1 MDQVTDAIKT
11 GQDAFSAF
19 ADSAGPQGLIAIG
32 AAMLVIVVI
41 ALIASARSR
50 SAAMSHKLHEM
61 EANMADQLK
70 KISEQTESAAK
81 ESRDDAHKSI
91 LGVNEAVTKA
101 MGEMTRTQQSQLDA
115 FAGQLRDV
123 NVKGEERLAG
133 IQTTVEQRL
142 VQYQDRMDRVNDVL
156 DEKLGKNDEQLEKLR
171 SVFETRMESMQRDNG
186 QRLLQ
191 IEQTVDTRLNTT
203 LDKRL
208 NESFQLVNDRLEAV
222 YQGLGEMQTI
232 ASGMGDLKRVL
243 SNVHAKGVVGKIQ
256 LSALLSQMMTPE
268 QYKENVRI
276 RPGGENCSACVVLPG
291 KTAQD
296 KDALLP
302 IDATFPETLYEQ
314 LVSAIN
320 DSDQQRVSNLE
331 AQLATAVREGAER
344 VRSHFLYPPE
354 TTEFAVL
361 FLGSEG
367 LYAEVIRVPGLQQ
380 QIQRDYNVMLAGP
393 STLSALLN
401 SLQMGMKTIAIE
413 RRSEE
418 VWALL
423 GAVRGEIGTFAE
435 ALTRTQKRIRQAS
448 ESIEDAA
455 QKSRII
461 QRKLRGV
468 EPLEGSARKSL
479 LKADDLDDDDYEGG
493 DWD

>member
-1 MDQVTDAIKT
+1 MEQVNDIVKT
-11 GQDAFSAF
+11 GQDAFAELSKQLGA
-19 ADSAGPQGLIAIG
+19 QGWIAVGITVLVLII
-32 AAMLVIVVI
+32 I
-41 ALIASARSR
+41 ALVASSRSR
-50 SAAMSHKLHEM
+50 SAAMARKLYEM
-61 EANMADQLK
+61 EQNMADQLK
-70 KISEQTESAAK
+70 KISEQTEASAK
-81 ESRDDAHKSI
+81 ESRDEAHKSI

-123 NVKGEERLAG
+123 NAKGEERLAG
-133 IQTTVEQRL
+133 IQSTVEQRL
-142 VQYQDRMDRVNDVL
+142 VQYQDRMDRVGDVL
-156 DEKLGKNDEQLEKLR
+156 DDKLGKNDTQLEKLR
-171 SVFETRMESMQRDNG
+171 SVFETRIEAMQRDNS

-191 IEQTVDTRLNTT
+191 IEQTVDERLNTT
-203 LDKRL
+203 LDRRL
-208 NESFQLVNDRLEAV
+208 NESFQLVSDRLDAV
-222 YQGLGEMQTI
+222 YQGLGEMQSI

-243 SNVHAKGVVGKIQ
+243 SNVHAKGVVGEIQ

-268 QYKENVRI
+268 QYRENVRI
-276 RPGGENCSACVVLPG
+276 RPGGDSCSACVVLPG

-302 IDATFPETLYEQ
+302 IDATFPEALYAE
-314 LVSAIN
+314 LVTAIN
-320 DSDQQRVSNLE
+320 EGNQQLIANLE
-331 AQLATAVREGAER
+331 TQLGTAVREGAAR
-344 VRSHFLYPPE
+344 VREQFIYPPD

-380 QIQRDYNVMLAGP
+380 QVQREYSVMIAGP

-423 GAVRGEIGTFAE
+423 GAVRGEIGNFAE

-479 LKADDLDDDDYEGG
+479 LKADDLDDEDYEGG

>member
-1 MDQVTDAIKT
+1 MDQVTEIVKN
-11 GQDAFSAF
+11 GQDAFGEF
-19 ADSAGPQGLIAIG
+19 AASMGPQGLIAIG
-32 AAMLVIVVI
+32 IALLVIIVVG
-41 ALIASARSR
+41 LIASARSR
-50 SAAMSHKLHEM
+50 SAAMARKLHEM
-61 EANMADQLK
+61 EASMAEQLK

-81 ESRDDAHKSI
+81 AGREEAHQSI
-91 LGVNEAVTKA
+91 LGVNDAVTKA

-123 NVKGEERLAG
+123 NVQGEARLQG

-156 DEKLGKNDEQLEKLR
+156 DDKLGRNDTQLEKLR
-171 SVFETRMESMQRDNG
+171 TVFETRMEAMQRDNG
-186 QRLLQ
+186 QRLMQ
-191 IEQTVDTRLNTT
+191 IEQTVDERLNTT
-203 LDKRL
+203 LDRRL
-208 NESFQLVNDRLEAV
+208 NESFQLVSDRLDAV
-222 YQGLGEMQTI
+222 YQGLGEMQSI

-243 SNVHAKGVVGKIQ
+243 SNVHAKGVVGEIQ
-256 LSALLSQMMTPE
+256 LSALLAQMMTPE
-268 QYKENVRI
+268 QYQENVRV
-276 RPGGENCSACVVLPG
+276 RPGGDSCSACVVLPG

-296 KDALLP
+296 KEALLP
-302 IDATFPETLYEQ
+302 IDATFPESLYEQ
-314 LVSAIN
+314 LVTAIN
-320 DSDQQRVSNLE
+320 EGNQQTIANLE
-331 AQLATAVREGAER
+331 TQLATAVREGASR
-344 VRSHFLYPPE
+344 VREQFIFPPH

-367 LYAEVIRVPGLQQ
+367 MYAEIIRIPGLQQ
-380 QIQRDYNVMLAGP
+380 QVQREHNVMLAGP

-423 GAVRGEIGTFAE
+423 GAVRGEIGNFAE

-468 EPLEGSARKSL
+468 EPMEGSARKSL
-479 LKADDLDDDDYEGG
+479 LKADDLDDDGYEGG